1 MRMPA
6 CVRVCFNRK
15 WCISVTVRVPGCDC
29 VCDSVNVCVGVC
41 VREKVR
47 VWVQASVCDFVSVF
61 EVI

>member
-6 CVRVCFNRK
+6 CVRVWIYRK

-29 VCDSVNVCVGVC
+29 VCDSVNGCVC

-47 VWVQASVCDFVSVF
+47 VWVQVSVCDFVSVF